1 LGAEIRE
8 ECGVFGIYAPG
19 QDVAKLTYWGLF
31 ALQHRGQESAGIAVS
46 DGREIKLHKGMGMV
60 AEVFSEEKLNEL
72 SGFIAS
78 GHVRYS
84 TTGGSVPLNAQPLV
98 FNYKQGSIALGHNG
112 NLANVAEL
120 KKNLLARGAI
130 FQTTTD
136 SEVIINV
143 IAQYAQTDLVEGI
156 LKAMVDL
163 KGAYSLVIMTET
175 QLIGVRDPWGF
186 RPLVLGQ
193 FKGGYVL
200 ASESAALDTIGAE
213 LIRDVEPGEIV
224 VIDMDG
230 LKSFKF
236 MQGIKP
242 SFCIFEYI
250 YFARPDSIINGYHV
264 NTVRRKMGQVLAKE
278 YPVEADLVVPVP
290 DSGTAAARGYAEASG
305 IPLEEGLMKNRYAG
319 RTFIR
324 PSQKEREIGVRLK
337 LNPIREVL
345 KGKKIVVIDDS
356 VVRGTTSKQIIELL
370 KEAGAREI
378 HLLLSSPPFIRSCY
392 YGIDISNED
401 ELIAAKLNL
410 EETKNYLGADGLY
423 YLSLEGLLGIFKNR
437 DFCLA
442 CFNGDYPVPIT

>member
-1 LGAEIRE
+1 MGAEIRE

-19 QDVAKLTYWGLF
+19 YDVARLTYWGLF
-31 ALQHRGQESAGIAVS
+31 ALQHRGQESAGIAVG
-46 DGREIKLHKGMGMV
+46 DGKDIKLHKGMGLV

-72 SGFIAS
+72 KGFVAS

-84 TTGGSVPLNAQPLV
+84 TTGASVPINAQPLV
-98 FNYKQGSIALGHNG
+98 FHYKLGKIALGHNG
-112 NLANVAEL
+112 NLANVLEL
-120 KKNLLARGAI
+120 KKNLLSRGAI

-136 SEVIINV
+136 SEVILNV

-163 KGAYSLVIMTET
+163 KGAYSLVIMTEN

-186 RPLVLGQ
+186 RPLVLGR
-193 FKGGYVL
+193 FKNGYVL

-213 LIRDVEPGEIV
+213 FIRDVEPGEII
-224 VIDMDG
+224 VIDEKG
-230 LKSFKF
+230 LKNYKF
-236 MQGIKP
+236 LQGMRH
-242 SFCIFEYI
+242 SFCIFEFI

-278 YPVEADLVVPVP
+278 YPVKADLVVPVP

-324 PSQKEREIGVRLK
+324 PSQREREIGVKLK

-356 VVRGTTSKQIIELL
+356 IVRGTTSKQIIELL
-370 KEAGAREI
+370 RDAGAKEI

-392 YGIDISNED
+392 YGIDISRED
-401 ELIAAKLNL
+401 ELIAAKYTL
-410 EETKNYLGADGLY
+410 EEIKNYIGADGLY
-423 YLSLEGLLGIFKNR
+423 YLSLEGLLGIFKER
-437 DFCLA
+437 EFCLA
-442 CFNGDYPVPIT
+442 CFTGDYPVPIN